1 MEIEK
6 EIEIEIRKSGRN
18 THRDRE
24 GGTQEG
30 AATKARVAVGCRYL
44 DVGLFGFKLLLKHGV
59 RSISILCDVELK
71 EFGKASEIY
80 RHREKVVVLGIVL
93 TDLVGTDMNVP
104 FVS

>member
-1 MEIEK
+1 MEIAK

-44 DVGLFGFKLLLKHGV
+44 DVGLFGFKLLLKHGGSKHFNLV
-59 RSISILCDVELK
+59 RC
-71 EFGKASEIY
+71 
-80 RHREKVVVLGIVL
+80 
-93 TDLVGTDMNVP
+93 
-104 FVS
+104 